1 MASKTLSS
9 SQPKLKQETTDTTKD
24 SIALSDDAESFHPDN
39 ITLST
44 FRNLLS
50 YYPKT
55 VEQVHRNK
63 LILKLQSKPNKGAKG
78 KTDTKANAT
87 APQNTE
93 LGPSQRAHIDAEIEK
108 FVNLDQWRYE
118 GMPEIIAE
126 RKVSN
131 EEVMNKEDLI
141 TVMEWKTTHGTPRPM
156 LMGMIKS
163 NQSNLILKCTLAAI
177 SALPTA
183 NPILDAENAFPK
195 TSMDA
200 LQPLR
205 GVGVATASLVLS
217 IATGRSDYAQQ
228 IPFYSDDMFLWLV
241 VKDYPNP
248 NPTKSSS
255 KRKVDSKFMRPNGEL
270 NVRYTLNEYRALW
283 DACAE
288 LRMRLNKG
296 ESDDEEIVSQN
307 DIEKVAYVLRNIDVS
322 GFYAQGPDAVVADV
336 QKGVEEVSR
345 EANKK
350 RKREE
355 TSESKV
361 VRATRSKKKAE

>member
-1 MASKTLSS
+1 MVSKTPSPP
-9 SQPKLKQETTDTTKD
+9 QPQLKQECTDTTKG
-24 SIALSDDAESFHPDN
+24 SIALDDAELFHPDN
-39 ITLST
+39 ITPPT

-55 VEQVHRNK
+55 VEQVRRNK
-63 LILKLQSKPNKGAKG
+63 LISKLQSKPKGAKG
-78 KTDTKANAT
+78 KTDKKASATILQNA
-87 APQNTE
+87 E
-93 LGPSQRAHIDAEIEK
+93 LDPSHQAHIDAEVEK
-108 FVNLDQWRYE
+108 FVKLDQWRYND
-118 GMPEIIAE
+118 MPRIIAE
-126 RKVSN
+126 RKASN
-131 EEVMNKEDLI
+131 EEEVNKEDLI

-163 NQSNLILKCTLAAI
+163 NQSNLVLECTSAAI

-183 NPILDAENAFPK
+183 HPILDAENAFPK
-195 TSMDA
+195 ISMDA

-217 IATGRSDYAQQ
+217 IATGRSEYAQQ

-248 NPTKSSS
+248 TKSSP
-255 KRKVDSKFMRPNGEL
+255 KRKINSKFMRPNGEL
-270 NVRYTLNEYRALW
+270 NVRYTLNEYRELW

-288 LRMRLNKG
+288 LRMRLNKEIEG
-296 ESDDEEIVSQN
+296 KDEGSVFQN

-322 GFYAQGPDAVVADV
+322 GYYGEGPDTVVADV
-336 QKGVEEVSR
+336 QKGVKNVPEEI
-345 EANKK
+345 AKK

-355 TSESKV
+355 TSESKGV
-361 VRATRSKKKAE
+361 TRMTRSKKKAE